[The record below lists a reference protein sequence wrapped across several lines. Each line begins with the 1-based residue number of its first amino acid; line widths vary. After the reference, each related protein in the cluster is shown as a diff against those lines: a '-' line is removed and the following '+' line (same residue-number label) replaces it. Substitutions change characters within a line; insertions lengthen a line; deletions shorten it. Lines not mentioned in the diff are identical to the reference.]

1 MNKNSNSQPKSYEQ
15 EIGDSTFEAFNGTFS
30 STQIS
35 NDNPNEDASFNDL
48 ARNEGRDCVDIS
60 PPRKTPFLNDTKS
73 QGTLDTSLTELVD
86 QQTDHEE
93 TKELKFGDYE
103 TYFYYKKLK
112 QQEKDEQYVQWRT
125 KKTNQF
131 PPIFSNCVI
140 YVNGRTDPD
149 ITQLHRMI
157 ILHGGVFLNYLGAK
171 SNATHVIASNITPR
185 KILEF
190 RNFKVIKPEW
200 ITDSIKEKKLLD
212 WTKYTLL
219 NSQYGQKGLESHCDQ
234 KEKSLPPNRPIDA
247 THPEFLKFFFENSRL
262 HHLSTWKADLREK
275 FQQEALKVSKMSQTF
290 TTQRKIIIHIDF
302 DCFFAAVSALS
313 HPNIDF
319 ANEPIAVSHGGKGS
333 SDVSSCNYAAR
344 KFGVSNGMWVNRALE
359 LCPELKIL
367 DYDFKL
373 YEEKSKIFY
382 GELTRMGPDCI
393 FPVSVDEALIELS
406 SIDDEGSALMNICEK
421 LRNNIYVLTGCTVSI
436 GASYNVLLAKLC
448 LRKAKPN
455 GVFFFFQPNDVGNFL
470 KNIPV
475 KQLPGIGHKIEDRL
489 ANHLNKGSKEIVTIS
504 DLNSVSRDTMVKF
517 FGIKTGTKLFDYCQG
532 LDDTDIDISKNPSR
546 FIRKSISIDVNWGI
560 RFENQTQVDDFLGRV
575 ADHIYQRLLRLGFL
589 GSRLMLKLARRTK
602 GAPIDPPKYLGMG
615 LCDFLSKSTNLGA
628 PTREVGLIATEL
640 KSLYRMIGVAITD
653 LRGVSV
659 TISELQKCDSEA
671 NSVMDQRQ
679 LQFEAKKPK
688 EKEMQGIEQ
697 NLFESGPFIPHH
709 SPAKK
714 TMQKLLQKHLVDLD
728 TFKALPNELQQEIKF
743 ELERRNVEVLF
754 EKSPRKNRNRNCLL
768 RDGSVKKISKVQPK
782 TQNKR
787 LDLIGDQKLLNK
799 VILNTPVENLENSP
813 IHQKTGLT
821 GLTIGEQ
828 KTIVLNSYWASAK
841 MKTFNKLYGLGIQ
854 TFYEFEDWKNLLR
867 DWIRFSF
874 ESENEKPIGIHEND
888 LDVFY
893 GFIHKLILNEKIY
906 EVLSLADIITCSLSS
921 SELTSNDIDNE
932 NDWRKIRGELSN
944 MLKASLV

>member
-1 MNKNSNSQPKSYEQ
+1 MNKNSNSQPKSNEQ

-30 STQIS
+30 STQFS
-35 NDNPNEDASFNDL
+35 NDSLVEDPSFDDL
-48 ARNEGRDCVDIS
+48 AKDEFMECDHIS
-60 PPRKTPFLNDTKS
+60 PPRKTPFLNDTKP
-73 QGTLDTSLTELVD
+73 QGTLDASLTELVD
-86 QQTDHEE
+86 QQPDHKE

-103 TYFYYKKLK
+103 TYFYHKKLK
-112 QQEKDEQYVQWRT
+112 QQEKDDQYVQWRT
-125 KKTNQF
+125 KNSNQF

-185 KILEF
+185 KIIEF
-190 RNFKVIKPEW
+190 KNFKVIKPEW
-200 ITDSIKEKKLLD
+200 ITDSIKEKKILD
-212 WTKYTLL
+212 WTKYTLFS
-219 NSQYGQKGLESHCDQ
+219 SQYDQRVLESDRES
-234 KEKSLPPNRPIDA
+234 KEKSLPLNRSIDA

-275 FQQEALKVSKMSQTF
+275 FQQEALRASKVSQTLR
-290 TTQRKIIIHIDF
+290 TKPKIIMHIDF

-313 HPNIDF
+313 HPDIDF

-382 GELTRMGPDCI
+382 EELTRIEPECI
-393 FPVSVDEALIELS
+393 FPVSVDEALIGLS
-406 SIDDEGSALMNICEK
+406 SIDDEESTLLNICEK
-421 LRNNIYVLTGCTVSI
+421 LRNKIYVLTGCTVSI

-448 LRKAKPN
+448 LRNAKPN
-455 GVFFFFQPNDVGNFL
+455 GVFFFFQPNNVGNFL

-475 KQLPGIGHKIEDRL
+475 KQLPGIGRKIEDRL
-489 ANHLNKGSKEIVTIS
+489 SKHLNKGSKETVTIS
-504 DLNSVSRDTMVKF
+504 DLSSVSRDTMVKF

-532 LDDTDIDISKNPSR
+532 LDDTDIDISKNPSK

-560 RFENQTQVDDFLGRV
+560 RFEKQTQVDEFLSRV
-575 ADHIYQRLLRLGFL
+575 ADHICQRLLRLGFV
-589 GSRLMLKLARRTK
+589 GARLMLKLARRTK

-640 KSLYRMIGVAITD
+640 KSLYRIIGVAIAD

-659 TISELQKCDSEA
+659 TISELQKCDSDA
-671 NSVMDQRQ
+671 NSAVDQKQ

-688 EKEMQGIEQ
+688 EKKVQGIEQ
-697 NLFESGPFIPHH
+697 NVFKGGSVFPHY
-709 SPAKK
+709 SPAKE
-714 TMQKLLQKHLVDLD
+714 TLQKLLQKHLVDLD
-728 TFKALPNELQQEIKF
+728 AFKALPNEFQQEIKL
-743 ELERRNVEVLF
+743 ELERRSVEQLF
-754 EKSPRKNRNRNCLL
+754 EKSPKKNRNRNCLL
-768 RDGSVKKISKVQPK
+768 QDGSLKKIGKVRPE

-787 LDLIGDQKLLNK
+787 IDLIGNQRTLNK
-799 VILNTPVENLENSP
+799 LTLNIPIENLGDSV
-813 IHQKTGLT
+813 IHQKIELSGLT
-821 GLTIGEQ
+821 MEGQ
-828 KTIVLNSYWASAK
+828 KTLVNSYWASEK
-841 MKTFNKLYGLGIQ
+841 TKTFNKHYNLGIQ
-854 TFYEFEDWKNLLR
+854 TFYGFEDWKNLLK
-867 DWIRFSF
+867 DWVRFSF
-874 ESENEKPIGIHEND
+874 ENENEKPIGIHEND

-906 EVLSLADIITCSLSS
+906 EVLSLADIITC
-921 SELTSNDIDNE
+921 
-932 NDWRKIRGELSN
+932 K
-944 MLKASLV
+944 